1 MSLILCLDSYHTMSL
16 KGKDIGC
23 GEWEGMVGGG
33 GEGNVSE
40 VWRAKMYIVVPGLKG
55 LVREFWCKFVIW
67 NIGETCW

>member
-1 MSLILCLDSYHTMSL
+1 MPVLSHCCRLLLIFISVFYMMSLILCLHSYHTMSL

-40 VWRAKMYIVVPGLKG
+40 V
-55 LVREFWCKFVIW
+55 
-67 NIGETCW
+67 